1 MTEDDARSA
10 LLVRAV
16 ETSPTGQVAWTDDD
30 RAWANRAAAEV
41 EGEGASSDAFIARR
55 ARLAAERLS
64 NRERSVRRALRALE
78 WRPWVGWALALA
90 ALAIGAASDAI
101 GGTQRVNVLA
111 PPLLALM
118 AWNIL
123 VYVALGMR
131 AFASLMGRKRRPPGP
146 MARLIAR
153 AAHAAGA
160 RHLPGADAP
169 ALVRFASDWA
179 QAGASLNAS
188 RIARVLHV
196 AAIAFALGALAGL
209 YVRGLGLEYRAGW
222 ESTFLDAASVRRVL
236 DFVLGPASWITGV
249 ALPDVSRLEAMRF
262 PASTG
267 EPAGTWIHLHAV
279 TVALVVVLPRLLLAI
294 GARLREHRLATRF
307 PVSLDDAYFSA
318 LARAH
323 RGEAANVA
331 VVPYSHQPTPQATLG
346 LRAMLGAVLGSPMN
360 LAVAPPVAYGD
371 EDSAAAGLV
380 GTAGPTLV
388 VALLPS
394 TATPEDDAHG
404 AFVDALSAALPAGAT
419 LLALV
424 DESGFVARFGD
435 ADPTATRRRE
445 ERRLAWMRFFAARER
460 RPLIVDLERTTA
472 PVAERA
478 LREALDRL
486 SGHPM
491 PQAAT

>member
-1 MTEDDARSA
+1 MTENDARNA
-10 LLVRAV
+10 LLVRAI
-16 ETSPTGQVAWTDDD
+16 ETAPAGQVAWSDDD

-41 EGEGASSDAFIARR
+41 EGEGASSDVFIARR
-55 ARLAAERLS
+55 AQLAAERLS
-64 NRERSVRRALRALE
+64 SRERSVRRALRALE

-90 ALAIGAASDAI
+90 AFAMGAASDAI
-101 GGTQRVNVLA
+101 GGTHRVNVLA

-123 VYVALGMR
+123 VYAAIGLR
-131 AFASLMGRKRRPPGP
+131 AFASLMGRKPRPPGP
-146 MARLIAR
+146 AARLIAR

-160 RHLPGADAP
+160 QRLAGADAP

-179 QAGASLNAS
+179 QAGANLNAS

-196 AAIAFALGALAGL
+196 AAIAVALGALAGL

-236 DFVLGPASWITGV
+236 DFVLGPASWLTGM
-249 ALPDVSRLEAMRF
+249 ALPDASRLEAMRF

-267 EPAGTWIHLHAV
+267 EPAGPWIHLHAV

-294 GARLREHRLATRF
+294 AARLREHRLATRF

-323 RGEAANVA
+323 RGEAASVA
-331 VVPYSHQPTPQATLG
+331 VVPCGHQPTPQATLG

-360 LAVAPPVAYGD
+360 LAIAAPVAYGD
-371 EDSAAAGLV
+371 EDSAAVGVV
-380 GTAGPTLV
+380 GTARPTLV
-388 VALLPS
+388 VALLSS
-394 TATPEDDAHG
+394 TATPEADAHG
-404 AFVDALSAALPAGAT
+404 AFVDALSAALPAGAS
-419 LLALV
+419 LLVLV

-435 ADPTATRRRE
+435 ADATAARRRD
-445 ERRLAWMRFFAARER
+445 ERRLAWKRFFAARER
-460 RPLIVDLERTTA
+460 HPLIVDLERTAAST
-472 PVAERA
+472 AERA

-491 PQAAT
+491 PQATT